1 MSKNKKILH
10 DISKIA
16 SAAFSCASTIKRG
29 TTSCMKDSLSKFFSK
44 MNLVKRDE
52 FEAQNKIL
60 MQTKKRVDDIAE
72 DIKPEAKPVKT
83 IAKAKPKP
91 KKQPVKKETSVQKKS
106 DKPKAATSSKKPTK
120 KSEAAPIKSKKSVK
134 SPVKKTSKK

>member
-52 FEAQNKIL
+52 FEAQSKIL

-72 DIKPEAKPVKT
+72 DIKPAAKSIKT
-83 IAKAKPKP
+83 TAKSKP
-91 KKQPVKKETSVQKKS
+91 PVKKETSAQKKS
-106 DKPKAATSSKKPTK
+106 DTPKAATSSKKVTK
-120 KSEAAPIKSKKSVK
+120 KSEASTRKSKTVK

>member
-16 SAAFSCASTIKRG
+16 SAAFSCASNIKRG

-44 MNLVKRDE
+44 MNLVKREE

-60 MQTKKRVDDIAE
+60 MQTKKRVDEIAD
-72 DIKPEAKPVKT
+72 DIKPDAKSIKT
-83 IAKAKPKP
+83 IAKAKH
-91 KKQPVKKETSVQKKS
+91 PVTKSTSAQKKS
-106 DKPKAATSSKKPTK
+106 EKPKATTSSKKSTK
-120 KSEAAPIKSKKSVK
+120 KSEVSPSKSKKTVNNT
-134 SPVKKTSKK
+134 VQKTSKK

>member
-29 TTSCMKDSLSKFFSK
+29 TASCMKDTLSKFFSK

-72 DIKPEAKPVKT
+72 DVKPIKT
-83 IAKAKPKP
+83 TAKA
-91 KKQPVKKETSVQKKS
+91 KQPVKKATSVQKKPA
-106 DKPKAATSSKKPTK
+106 KPKAVTSSKKAIK
-120 KSEAAPIKSKKSVK
+120 KPEAAPSKSKKTVK
-134 SPVKKTSKK
+134 SSVKKTSKK